1 MAPDNSRIV
10 TNFLNDKYA
19 QRWIGQN
26 GFVAWPPRSLDLKG
40 PWSRLFYRPNAI
52 IFRIHKIFLL
62 IAQNYK
68 SFSTI
73 KV

>member
-1 MAPDNSRIV
+1 MQSIKRLVYAKNNRVWLVKQTTSGSLKRILESSV
-10 TNFLNDKYA
+10 LP
-19 QRWIGQN
+19 I
-26 GFVAWPPRSLDLKG
+26 
-40 PWSRLFYRPNAI
+40 NAI

-62 IAQNYK
+62 IAKNYK